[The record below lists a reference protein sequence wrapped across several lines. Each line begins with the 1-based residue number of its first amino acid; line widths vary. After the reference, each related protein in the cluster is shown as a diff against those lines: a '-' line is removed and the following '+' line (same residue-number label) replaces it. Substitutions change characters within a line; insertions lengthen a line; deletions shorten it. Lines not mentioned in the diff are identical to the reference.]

1 MKLTEIGTIF
11 PKVSFPPKMANNLMF
26 NPRLDF
32 EDMSCDEEEDN
43 VSEKSGAT
51 SSSTNHSSK

>member
-1 MKLTEIGTIF
+1 
-11 PKVSFPPKMANNLMF
+11 MANNLMF

-43 VSEKSGAT
+43 VSEKSEAM